1 MFTAKNRNFFR
12 LFKMKITLMQQ
23 TKASLEGLDN
33 YFMKMQG
40 TKYSNKI
47 LFNRDRD

>member
-1 MFTAKNRNFFR
+1 MFTAKIFFFR
-12 LFKMKITLMQQ
+12 LFKMKITSMQQ

-40 TKYSNKI
+40 TVFSNKI
-47 LFNRDRD
+47 LLNRE